1 MKKLSVIA
9 LAVAACMLFAIP
21 AMAVDVDFSGY
32 YRVRGFFQDTQSLND
47 NARTA
52 NAKFDQRFR
61 IQPVFKITD
70 RLTLNTKFEGLD
82 RSNWGE
88 SEGDI
93 AGTTKNFD
101 LERAWFDAE
110 FDMFTLK
117 VGRMVAGTCGLLYC
131 NADSDADR
139 IKVIVK
145 GVDPFYVDFTYTKYI
160 EDDWNNAYA
169 DGDKDGYSVMG
180 AYKTENMEGG
190 LLLE

>member
-32 YRVRGFFQDTQSLND
+32 YRVRGFFDDTQSLND

-52 NAKFDQRFR
+52 QAKFDQRFR

-82 RSNWGE
+82 RVNWGGGE
-88 SEGDI
+88 D
-93 AGTTKNFD
+93 AMN
-101 LERAWFDAE
+101 LERAWVDAE

-117 VGRMVAGTCGLLYC
+117 FGRMQAGTCGLQYC
-131 NADSDADR
+131 NADADDTGSR
-139 IKVIVK
+139 LSSKASILS
-145 GVDPFYVDFTYTKYI
+145 T
-160 EDDWNNAYA
+160 
-169 DGDKDGYSVMG
+169 
-180 AYKTENMEGG
+180 
-190 LLLE
+190 